1 MNERAYFCTPCSKTL
16 QDAAKTGA
24 TASQKSPNI
33 SQGTVATF
41 NIWWIVNDN
50 FITNILWSLNVKDC
64 WKSIRMW
71 RLLHARLLWHIF
83 QLTEADGFFAST
95 RCSSGQTLDNER
107 CYIGWSDV
115 TVICGHNTISMLWG
129 NTAYCVKLSGE
140 DLSRCSNKTELDG
153 LRKCPYYHYFTKKVM
168 SQ

>member
-64 WKSIRMW
+64 
-71 RLLHARLLWHIF
+71 
-83 QLTEADGFFAST
+83 
-95 RCSSGQTLDNER
+95 
-107 CYIGWSDV
+107 
-115 TVICGHNTISMLWG
+115 
-129 NTAYCVKLSGE
+129 
-140 DLSRCSNKTELDG
+140 
-153 LRKCPYYHYFTKKVM
+153 
-168 SQ
+168 